1 VFYHV
6 FVAAIEKEAAMDA
19 ESIAGL
25 VGLAVGLLV
34 LLALTI
40 FESRSYKREHNGEG
54 MVHHWL
60 AEHHMLDWRRPKH

>member
-1 VFYHV
+1 
-6 FVAAIEKEAAMDA
+6 MDA

-40 FESRSYKREHNGEG
+40 FETRSYKREHGEG
-54 MVHHWL
+54 MLHHWMN
-60 AEHHMLDWRRPKH
+60 EHHMLGWRRPRH

>member
-1 VFYHV
+1 
-6 FVAAIEKEAAMDA
+6 MDA

-54 MVHHWL
+54 MIHHWL
-60 AEHHMLDWRRPKH
+60 SEHHMLGWHRTKH

>member
-1 VFYHV
+1 
-6 FVAAIEKEAAMDA
+6 MDA

-25 VGLAVGLLV
+25 VGLGVGLLV

-40 FESRSYKREHNGEG
+40 FESHLYKREHNGEG

-60 AEHHMLDWRRPKH
+60 AEHHMLDWRRTKH

>member
-1 VFYHV
+1 
-6 FVAAIEKEAAMDA
+6 MDA

-40 FESRSYKREHNGEG
+40 FEARSYKREHNGEG
-54 MVHHWL
+54 YIQHWL
-60 AEHHMLDWRRPKH
+60 ATHHMLDWRRPKH

>member
-1 VFYHV
+1 
-6 FVAAIEKEAAMDA
+6 MDA

-40 FESRSYKREHNGEG
+40 FESRSYKRDHGGEG
-54 MVHHWL
+54 MIHHWL
-60 AEHHMLDWRRPKH
+60 AAHHMLDWRRTRH

>member
-1 VFYHV
+1 
-6 FVAAIEKEAAMDA
+6 MDA

-40 FESRSYKREHNGEG
+40 FESRSYKREHRGEG
-54 MVHHWL
+54 MIHHWL
-60 AEHHMLDWRRPKH
+60 AEHHMFDWRRTRH

>member
-1 VFYHV
+1 
-6 FVAAIEKEAAMDA
+6 MDA

-25 VGLAVGLLV
+25 TGLAVGLLV

-40 FESRSYKREHNGEG
+40 FESRVYRREHHGEG
-54 MVHHWL
+54 VIHHWL

>member
-1 VFYHV
+1 MRRPQWR
-6 FVAAIEKEAAMDA
+6 IGKGGIAMDA

-40 FESRSYKREHNGEG
+40 FESRSYKREHGEG
-54 MVHHWL
+54 YIHHWL
-60 AEHHMLDWRRPKH
+60 TAHHMFDRRRPRH

>member
-1 VFYHV
+1 
-6 FVAAIEKEAAMDA
+6 MDA

-40 FESRSYKREHNGEG
+40 FEARSYKRDHGGEG

-60 AEHHMLDWRRPKH
+60 AEHHMLDWRRTRH

>member
-1 VFYHV
+1 
-6 FVAAIEKEAAMDA
+6 MDP

-54 MVHHWL
+54 MIHHWL
-60 AEHHMLDWRRPKH
+60 AEHHMFDRRRPKH

>member
-1 VFYHV
+1 
-6 FVAAIEKEAAMDA
+6 MDA

-40 FESRSYKREHNGEG
+40 FESRSYRRDHNGEG
-54 MVHHWL
+54 MIHHWL
-60 AEHHMLDWRRPKH
+60 SEHHMLDWRRTRH

>member
-1 VFYHV
+1 
-6 FVAAIEKEAAMDA
+6 MDA

-40 FESRSYKREHNGEG
+40 FETRSYKREHNGEG
-54 MVHHWL
+54 MLHHWM
-60 AEHHMLDWRRPKH
+60 AEHHMLDWRRPRH

>member
-1 VFYHV
+1 
-6 FVAAIEKEAAMDA
+6 MDA

-40 FESRSYKREHNGEG
+40 FESRSYKREHQGEG

-60 AEHHMLDWRRPKH
+60 AQHHMLDWRRTRH

>member
-1 VFYHV
+1 
-6 FVAAIEKEAAMDA
+6 MDA

-54 MVHHWL
+54 MIHHWL
-60 AEHHMLDWRRPKH
+60 ATHHMLDWRRPKH

>member
-1 VFYHV
+1 
-6 FVAAIEKEAAMDA
+6 MDA

-25 VGLAVGLLV
+25 TGLAAGLLV

-54 MVHHWL
+54 MIHHWL
-60 AEHHMLDWRRPKH
+60 AEHHMLDWRHTKH

>member
-1 VFYHV
+1 MREFTKSR
-6 FVAAIEKEAAMDA
+6 KEAAMDA

-25 VGLAVGLLV
+25 VGLGVGLLV

-54 MVHHWL
+54 MIHHWL
-60 AEHHMLDWRRPKH
+60 AEHHMLNWHRTRH

>member
-1 VFYHV
+1 
-6 FVAAIEKEAAMDA
+6 MDA

-40 FESRSYKREHNGEG
+40 FESRSYKREHQGEG
-54 MVHHWL
+54 MIHHWL
-60 AEHHMLDWRRPKH
+60 AEHHLFDWRRTRH

>member
-1 VFYHV
+1 MKSR
-6 FVAAIEKEAAMDA
+6 KEAAMDA

-54 MVHHWL
+54 MIHHWL
-60 AEHHMLDWRRPKH
+60 AEHHMLGWHRTKH

>member
-1 VFYHV
+1 
-6 FVAAIEKEAAMDA
+6 MDA

-40 FESRSYKREHNGEG
+40 FESRSYKRDHNGEG
-54 MVHHWL
+54 MIHHWL
-60 AEHHMLDWRRPKH
+60 AEHHMLDWRRTRH

>member
-1 VFYHV
+1 MYQWPQWK
-6 FVAAIEKEAAMDA
+6 KEAAMDA

-54 MVHHWL
+54 MLHHWL
-60 AEHHMLDWRRPKH
+60 AEHHMLGGRRTKH

>member
-1 VFYHV
+1 
-6 FVAAIEKEAAMDA
+6 MDA

-25 VGLAVGLLV
+25 VGLCVGLLV

-40 FESRSYKREHNGEG
+40 FETRSYKREHNGEG

-60 AEHHMLDWRRPKH
+60 SEHHLPGWHRTKH